1 VCANCFSQ
9 TEAVIAQAVTL
20 TALGRAGLV
29 RGHDLLRGQGRM
41 DRRLAAHRANAEF
54 LAGMGLDPEAVLG
67 PAPCAPEVAPG
78 RPSAMP
84 LSGMSAGAL
93 ASG

>member
-1 VCANCFSQ
+1 MCANCFSN
-9 TEAVIAQAVTL
+9 TEVVIAQAVTL
-20 TALGRAGLV
+20 TALARAGLV

-67 PAPCAPEVAPG
+67 PPPHAPEVAPG
-78 RPSAMP
+78 RPIAVP
-84 LSGMSAGAL
+84 LSGISAGAL

>member
-1 VCANCFSQ
+1 VCANCYSN
-9 TEAVIAQAVTL
+9 TEAVIAQAATL
-20 TALGRAGLV
+20 TALARAGVV

-67 PAPCAPEVAPG
+67 PPPAEAAPG

-84 LSGMSAGAL
+84 LSGAL

>member
-1 VCANCFSQ
+1 VCANCYSN

-20 TALGRAGLV
+20 TALARAGLV

-67 PAPCAPEVAPG
+67 PPPQDVAP
-78 RPSAMP
+78 RMP
-84 LSGMSAGAL
+84 LSGASAGAL